1 MAFGAPGF
9 KTLTH
14 IGTTDA
20 SVAGSNISKHAYVT
34 NDAVA
39 TVETSNYFLP
49 IYARLKKGDQI
60 DATMVLSGSV
70 VRRDYVVTA
79 ASASTVTIAAS
90 SATAIA

>member
-20 SVAGSNISKHAYVT
+20 SVAGSNIAQHAYVT

-49 IYARLKKGDQI
+49 VYARLKKGDQI
-60 DATMVLSGSV
+60 AATMVLSGSV
-70 VRRDYVVTA
+70 VARWYVVTA
-79 ASASTVTIAAS
+79 SSASTVTIAPF